1 MAQQWPLEHVQ
12 LYHGQ
17 ATMRK
22 HSTEL
27 LSSSNNK
34 NRMQLGKI
42 GYNWLYLL
50 LPYKLFQ
57 INTPNDDDTPVS
69 PDSQTWS
76 LEALARTLKH

>member
-12 LYHGQ
+12 LNHEQ

-27 LSSSNNK
+27 QKSSNNK
-34 NRMQLGKI
+34 NWMQMGKI
-42 GYNWLYLL
+42 CYNWLYLL
-50 LPYKLFQ
+50 LLYKLFQ
-57 INTPNDDDTPVS
+57 INTPNDNMPVS